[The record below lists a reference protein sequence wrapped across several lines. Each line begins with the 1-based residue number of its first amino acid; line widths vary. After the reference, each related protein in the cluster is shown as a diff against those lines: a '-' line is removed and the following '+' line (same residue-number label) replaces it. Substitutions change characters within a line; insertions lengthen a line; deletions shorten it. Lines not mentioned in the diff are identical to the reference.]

1 MAQADA
7 LPAWIAL
14 FTGLAI
20 LAASVGEL
28 RAPGGWAKLVEEL
41 EASVAMRFVTGFV
54 TLMFGALVYLAVPWN
69 PADWLAMVVTVI
81 GGLGVAKGLLILAAP
96 DRIMGLGRKVLGTN
110 SALIAGIDA
119 LLGAGL
125 LFAALSRLQTL

>member
-41 EASVAMRFVTGFV
+41 EASVALRFVTGFV
-54 TLMFGALVYLAVPWN
+54 TLMFGALVYLAVAWN

-96 DRIMGLGRKVLGTN
+96 DRIMGLGRKVLGTY
-110 SALIAGIDA
+110 STLIAGIDA